1 MLDNFPLPL
10 HFNCQIQVIGCPG
23 LIVLPADPYPI
34 HPLMLDLFLMLS
46 NLPNSLN
53 DVKIA
58 VYFKKMF
65 QLMPLLLHQFGL
77 ISLFHYPHMR
87 VIFVVFNLITCSPWL
102 CLQVSTNNHTS
113 TFKISTCVVLF
124 IS

>member
-23 LIVLPADPYPI
+23 LIVLPADSYPI
-34 HPLMLDLFLMLS
+34 H
-46 NLPNSLN
+46 PNSLN